1 MSMLTM
7 GFLRKLCPSKKA
19 VAPQLD
25 RVVIG
30 LRRLR
35 QRTSV
40 RVFPPGGLGC
50 KPVLLADVV
59 RADIER
65 KQGQD
70 RGRPEAGSVHN
81 IAEER
86 GARASATR
94 PAMPEANSGNASD
107 VFERIAQTLPP
118 EQREEYWREMAYLKH
133 LDPDDELLRMM
144 RATGYLTQISQSV
157 PVRIAEERERFEKLL
172 AESVAA
178 IERTHQASQTD
189 HRQLEQRL
197 SKLPETI
204 AEGVQPIVAGLDS
217 EVLTK
222 AILEKV
228 QQQLA
233 GLDDT
238 SQLLHSVSKQ
248 LREVSSELD
257 QAVKPPQKRY
267 SNIAVSIEGE
277 LLKLDQ
283 ASARLREHA
292 AKLAAQTRQ
301 DRWFWKT
308 VYYLV
313 FFAVGLVAGIAW
325 EKTNAASLMFD
336 LQGQV
341 AQLQQTIKSPP
352 SPTNSNSPALT
363 LRQKKGGGVAVA
375 NR

>member
-1 MSMLTM
+1 MAKTV
-7 GFLRKLCPSKKA
+7 GFLRRFCLNKKSDVRIPS
-19 VAPQLD
+19 QF
-25 RVVIG
+25 G
-30 LRRLR
+30 LLE
-35 QRTSV
+35 
-40 RVFPPGGLGC
+40 C
-50 KPVLLADVV
+50 KSPLVDFA

-65 KQGQD
+65 L
-70 RGRPEAGSVHN
+70 RHETGSVHN
-81 IAEER
+81 IGEGKE
-86 GARASATR
+86 ARASITR
-94 PAMPEANSGNASD
+94 PAMPEADNGNTSD

-118 EQREEYWREMAYLKH
+118 EQREEYWREIVHLKH
-133 LDPDDELLRMM
+133 LDPNDELLRLA
-144 RATGYLTQISQSV
+144 RAIGYLAQITQSV
-157 PVRIAEERERFEKLL
+157 PTLIAEERQRFETLL
-172 AESVAA
+172 DERAAA
-178 IERTHQASQTD
+178 IEHAWQATQAYQRELD
-189 HRQLEQRL
+189 QRL

-204 AEGVQPIVAGLDS
+204 AEGVQPIAADLDS
-217 EVLTK
+217 EAMAK
-222 AILEKV
+222 AITENI
-228 QQQLA
+228 QRQLA
-233 GLDDT
+233 EAGLHDT
-238 SQLLHSVSKQ
+238 SQLLRSVGKQ
-248 LREVSSELD
+248 LKELSSELD
-257 QAVKPPQKRY
+257 QAIKPPHKRY